1 MVERAGAL
9 KEMIGEYEYERSLA
23 GSRLDSHQLR
33 RAKLQ
38 MAHDIL
44 IEHGEQAE
52 ADQVKAEINALNH
65 SVQADEETIAR
76 LDRLLGIYRST
87 LRRLGAS

>member
-1 MVERAGAL
+1 
-9 KEMIGEYEYERSLA
+9 
-23 GSRLDSHQLR
+23 
-33 RAKLQ
+33 

-52 ADQVKAEINALNH
+52 ADQVKLELHSLDH
-65 SVQADEETIAR
+65 SVRSDEENLAR

-87 LRRLGAS
+87 LARLGAS

>member
-1 MVERAGAL
+1 MVDRAGAL
-9 KEMIGEYEYERSLA
+9 REMIGEYEYERSLA
-23 GSRLDSHQLR
+23 SSRLDSHQLR

-44 IEHGEQAE
+44 IEHGDQAE
-52 ADQVKAEINALNH
+52 AGHVQTEIHALDH
-65 SVQADEETIAR
+65 SVQADEETLAR

-87 LRRLGAS
+87 LSRLGAS